1 MKGPARFLNIRK
13 PPDTSNSRTE
23 ARTQS
28 PGKAQGPVTAQ
39 NLFNGI
45 REDFSPSPVAVA
57 RKVLKSGPKAVKVKP
72 KQKEEISP
80 QERLSI
86 SFQPTP
92 ARFKQHQP
100 DQVVELEAAPAEN
113 VLENIPADEGRNDE
127 ATKPKAPS
135 PSEVSEVTFKLPVV
149 PISKQTKRREPPQSS
164 EQLESESRYLHSWI
178 PRMKNTKL
186 YIEGEYIDF
195 DTSGDSSTE
204 EGRRYVTSRI
214 ISRISANRVTT
225 KKRVYVLEGPLV
237 VKDFER
243 EKKNPT
249 PLFILDKFS
258 NGFPENWQKILN
270 HWAKF
275 DERNKLNISN
285 MSLISST
292 LLSNY
297 SILGST
303 LTSLSNVSAINA
315 VNGSHF
321 LPSGLISSSGSSL
334 TISKQANIS
343 VRPQPVEDLLE
354 QETLPD
360 QIEQER
366 PAVVTAR
373 ANEPVEND
381 HDELGEDDV
390 EDVKEKSPEKKS
402 EFTCEDCQFRTQR
415 KSCWSNHIKSKKHL
429 ANLVEVPPPGPSK
442 VNKKYI

>member
-13 PPDTSNSRTE
+13 PPDTRTE

-100 DQVVELEAAPAEN
+100 DQVVELEAEPADD

-127 ATKPKAPS
+127 ATKQKA

-149 PISKQTKRREPPQSS
+149 PMSKQAKRKEPPQSL

-178 PRMKNTKL
+178 PRMKNKKL

-195 DTSGDSSTE
+195 DASRDSSTE

-225 KKRVYVLEGPLV
+225 KKRVYVL
-237 VKDFER
+237 
-243 EKKNPT
+243 
-249 PLFILDKFS
+249 
-258 NGFPENWQKILN
+258 
-270 HWAKF
+270 
-275 DERNKLNISN
+275 
-285 MSLISST
+285 
-292 LLSNY
+292 
-297 SILGST
+297 
-303 LTSLSNVSAINA
+303 
-315 VNGSHF
+315 
-321 LPSGLISSSGSSL
+321 
-334 TISKQANIS
+334 
-343 VRPQPVEDLLE
+343 
-354 QETLPD
+354 
-360 QIEQER
+360 
-366 PAVVTAR
+366 
-373 ANEPVEND
+373 
-381 HDELGEDDV
+381 
-390 EDVKEKSPEKKS
+390 
-402 EFTCEDCQFRTQR
+402 
-415 KSCWSNHIKSKKHL
+415 
-429 ANLVEVPPPGPSK
+429 
-442 VNKKYI
+442 

>member
-1 MKGPARFLNIRK
+1 MKQETPVEGPARFLNRIR
-13 PPDTSNSRTE
+13 D
-23 ARTQS
+23 
-28 PGKAQGPVTAQ
+28 
-39 NLFNGI
+39 
-45 REDFSPSPVAVA
+45 DFSPSPVAVP
-57 RKVLKSGPKAVKVKP
+57 RKVLKSGPKAGKVKP

-80 QERLSI
+80 QERLST
-86 SFQPTP
+86 SFQPT
-92 ARFKQHQP
+92 A
-100 DQVVELEAAPAEN
+100 DQVVEVGAAPAEN
-113 VLENIPADEGRNDE
+113 VLDKIPANEGRNDE

-149 PISKQTKRREPPQSS
+149 PMSKQTKRKEPPQSS

-237 VKDFER
+237 VKDFEG

-258 NGFPENWQKILN
+258 NGFPENWQNILN

-275 DERNKLNISN
+275 DERNKLNIS

-303 LTSLSNVSAINA
+303 LTSLSNVSAISA
-315 VNGSHF
+315 VNV
-321 LPSGLISSSGSSL
+321 ISSSGRSL
-334 TISKQANIS
+334 TICKQANIS
-343 VRPQPVEDLLE
+343 VRPQPVEDQLE

-360 QIEQER
+360 QVEQDQ

-381 HDELGEDDV
+381 HDELGEDEV

-429 ANLVEVPPPGPSK
+429 ANLVEVPPQGPSK